1 MLFKIM
7 GVEEKSTYKCTVV
20 HNIKSKRKK
29 KSFESANKQ
38 REPFVISTPSLS
50 SLSFSHISIPFLSL
64 SLLFLFQIR
73 VFANSIQSNSLSQI
87 PCLIQSP
94 PLLPLLLSPE
104 TSARKRGYI
113 SQFRIHSVWF
123 SRKLWQTKQNCDI
136 FLFRFISFEN
146 LFYF

>member
-1 MLFKIM
+1 M
-7 GVEEKSTYKCTVV
+7 GVEEQ
-20 HNIKSKRKK
+20 KK
-29 KSFESANKQ
+29 KKEVWERKQTERAFRNIHSLPIFSFILSYFNS
-38 REPFVISTPSLS
+38 IS
-50 SLSFSHISIPFLSL
+50 LSL

-123 SRKLWQTKQNCDI
+123 SRKLSQTKQNCDI